1 MKILVVG
8 AGAIGGYY
16 GARLLEA
23 GADVTFLV
31 RPRRAALLRERGLR
45 VYSALGDY
53 TGSVRA
59 VTRDALTAA
68 YDLVL
73 LSCKAYDLDDA
84 VADIAPAMSGSAAI
98 LPFLN
103 GMSVYDSL
111 DQRYGRARV
120 LGGVAYIATMLEADG
135 AIRHFGAN
143 DVVQIGARAP
153 GARGVA
159 EAAYALFARSPGNR
173 ALAGEIDQALWNK
186 WVMLASG
193 ALMNCLMRGTIAD
206 ILATQDGRD
215 LMVQAMRECSA
226 VAAAEG
232 HALSDDETQRLGARL
247 LDDKSTWAASM
258 MRDIA
263 QQAPRLEADAIVGDM
278 IVRAERHG
286 IAVPLVRT
294 AYCAL
299 QVYAGQRD
307 TGDVAASLAR

>member
-31 RPRRAALLRERGLR
+31 RPRRAALLGEHGLR
-45 VYSALGDY
+45 VHSALGDY
-53 TGSVRA
+53 AGPVRA

-73 LSCKAYDLDDA
+73 LSCKSYDLDDA
-84 VADIAPAMSGSAAI
+84 VADIAPAMGGSAAI

-103 GMSVYDSL
+103 GMSVYDAL
-111 DQRYGRARV
+111 DERYGRERV
-120 LGGVAYIATMLEADG
+120 LGGVAYIATMLDADG

-143 DVVQIGARAP
+143 DVVQIGPRAP
-153 GARGVA
+153 AARGVA

-173 ALAGEIDQALWNK
+173 ALAGDIEQALWNK

-206 ILATQDGRD
+206 ILATRDGRE

-226 VAAAEG
+226 VAVAEG
-232 HALSDDETQRLGARL
+232 HALSDDEMQRLGARL

-263 QQAPRLEADAIVGDM
+263 QRAPRLEADAIVGDM

-299 QVYAGQRD
+299 QVYAGQRE
-307 TGDVAASLAR
+307 TGDVAAGLTR